1 MKGWQVGRVPT
12 KLTWRLSPRGCRLAS
27 CLSFSC
33 SRSGSKSNANK
44 QDGNA
49 CNAGQYCDAMHH
61 RALSYLQSTGTPVG
75 PYGRLPCPSPF
86 PAHFLNVQPSFSI
99 PLPLDFTHGNLGQ
112 EVSPN
117 LTSMIPYASWEYE
130 QKLDR

>member
-1 MKGWQVGRVPT
+1 MLAMQGSIAMQCIT
-12 KLTWRLSPRGCRLAS
+12 ELSPTYKAQERLWAH
-27 CLSFSC
+27 
-33 SRSGSKSNANK
+33 K
-44 QDGNA
+44 
-49 CNAGQYCDAMHH
+49 
-61 RALSYLQSTGTPVG
+61 
-75 PYGRLPCPSPF
+75 GRLPCPSPF

-99 PLPLDFTHGNLGQ
+99 PLPLDLTHGNLGQ